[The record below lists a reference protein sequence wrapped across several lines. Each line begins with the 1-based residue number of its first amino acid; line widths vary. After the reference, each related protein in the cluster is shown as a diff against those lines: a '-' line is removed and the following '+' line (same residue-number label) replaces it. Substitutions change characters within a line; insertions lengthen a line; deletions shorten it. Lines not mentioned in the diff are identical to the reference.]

1 MPVIVSASERP
12 GVAHCLTPPTQEE
25 LCRHGGGFKGLGWAG
40 DPELQGRASLQSQC
54 SSGGQ
59 AGKQGS

>member
-1 MPVIVSASERP
+1 MPVIVSTAERP

-25 LCRHGGGFKGLGWAG
+25 LCGHGGEFKALGWEG

-54 SSGGQ
+54 SSGRQ